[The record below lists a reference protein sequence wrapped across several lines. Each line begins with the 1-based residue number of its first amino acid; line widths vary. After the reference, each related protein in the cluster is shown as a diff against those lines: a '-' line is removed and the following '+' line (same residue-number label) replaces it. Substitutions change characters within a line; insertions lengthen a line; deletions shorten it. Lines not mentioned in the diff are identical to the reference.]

1 MYSLLAT
8 KAESAMDGREFVIII
23 SIRQNFRNKQFLN
36 EFNLSII

>member
-1 MYSLLAT
+1 
-8 KAESAMDGREFVIII
+8 MDGREFVIII